1 MGSSGSG
8 NFSDYPG
15 GRGSGAGG
23 SGSGPG
29 AGASGGGSSGGDPCD
44 KAFETEL
51 EDVKQSQY
59 YSVTGG
65 VPKVGTP
72 ITIERSKRMIARAD
86 SGDIIGNLPTSM
98 NDLAACIEGGWSY
111 VGTVVASAD
120 GAPEPSVTIEAAGIA
135 P

>member
-23 SGSGPG
+23 GGGSG
-29 AGASGGGSSGGDPCD
+29 AGGGGGGSSGGDPCD
-44 KAFETEL
+44 RAFEVEL
-51 EDVKQSQY
+51 EDVKQSEY
-59 YSVTGG
+59 YSSMGG
-65 VPKVGTP
+65 VPQVGTA
-72 ITIERSKRMIARAD
+72 ISIERRKRMVAKAD
-86 SGDIIGNLPTSM
+86 SGEVIGNLPTSL
-98 NDLAACIEGGWSY
+98 NDLAGCIEDGWSY

-120 GAPEPSVTIEAAGIA
+120 GAPEPSVTIEAAGVA